1 MDWTDISGH
10 EEIIKRLR
18 TIVANDQFPHA
29 VIFSGARGIGKHT
42 LARITAA
49 ALLCESSDAP
59 CGRCQSCRAI
69 RVGTHP
75 DLFEIEPDTSAKQPV
90 IKIGQIR
97 QLLAGIALAPVI
109 SNMRVIIIDDAHLM
123 NGISQNSILKTIEE
137 PVGRSAFILVTD
149 RRSELLITLRSRC
162 MTLTFDRLTVD
173 QIVEGLRARGIDEP
187 KMVVPN
193 DIGGKR
199 IVGVGKAAYKGC
211 LNIVSL
217 IVSDGI
223 EFLESEAFYGCR
235 NLSDV
240 QLPKTLKRIGG
251 SVRDPY
257 SGSIAGAFEETVIT
271 DIVLPERL
279 EMLGA
284 RTFQHCINLKRIAI
298 PVGITTIAD
307 MCFCGCSSLF
317 VVVMPQKL
325 TGINRCAFYSCNN
338 LKHVALPPEV
348 QTIGASAFHGCYALS
363 DLQLN
368 DGLQSIE
375 AYAFDK
381 CPNLHDVRIPRS
393 VSKIEGCAF
402 GSRPQKDN
410 KDVTL
415 RCYPGTAGLDYA
427 RENGFRIRAAE

>member
-1 MDWTDISGH
+1 MVREPDNPMDKYAIRLEVLAGDDRHVSSDLEKYIVDGTVKLGYVSGMYNLVFARLMDAGKLLYGVVDYRTVLGEYPKINVKIYLKDDMYH
-10 EEIIKRLR
+10 SAALPVQKDAPVPAPIHADPQPVVSGRTADYDLEEHMEGGYIIKK
-18 TIVANDQFPHA
+18 F
-29 VIFSGARGIGKHT
+29 
-42 LARITAA
+42 
-49 ALLCESSDAP
+49 
-59 CGRCQSCRAI
+59 
-69 RVGTHP
+69 
-75 DLFEIEPDTSAKQPV
+75 
-90 IKIGQIR
+90 
-97 QLLAGIALAPVI
+97 
-109 SNMRVIIIDDAHLM
+109 
-123 NGISQNSILKTIEE
+123 
-137 PVGRSAFILVTD
+137 
-149 RRSELLITLRSRC
+149 
-162 MTLTFDRLTVD
+162 
-173 QIVEGLRARGIDEP
+173 RGIDEP